1 MGINGDK
8 RNGVFSGFIP
18 QNPEIRGRGRGYTS
32 LEVRGG
38 DGDGG
43 KQNFWGFLGEK
54 PRKSSIF
61 GAGTGDT
68 ISGILPTLVS
78 RYPIQIQITHT
89 IHWFCYVCMKLM
101 LLTVRAPIK
110 VDLD

>member
-68 ISGILPTLVS
+68 ISGILPTLVPNLIRNKTGKKS
-78 RYPIQIQITHT
+78 THSCKYRDSPLNAVSLNAD
-89 IHWFCYVCMKLM
+89 F
-101 LLTVRAPIK
+101 A
-110 VDLD
+110 

>member
-68 ISGILPTLVS
+68 ISGILPTLVNIS
-78 RYPIQIQITHT
+78 LSIAS
-89 IHWFCYVCMKLM
+89 FL
-101 LLTVRAPIK
+101 
-110 VDLD
+110 